1 MKKLGQ
7 ICSITLAVALFST
20 CLGLVAIRVMGLGTF
35 VVTGSSME
43 PAVHKGAL
51 VIVEPVTPAVVSRG
65 DIITFEHYGQMT
77 THRVI
82 AIDASNAASP
92 TFTTKGDANT
102 VADPEPV
109 HFPGQVG
116 IYRASIPL
124 LGYAIV
130 YAQAYWRLA
139 LTSLAALAFLFCG
152 AMLVFGNTRAM
163 RPRTRRQTAQPA
175 RSAQPAMIDPE
186 ELWASHMGWLREA
199 TAGQIAA

>member
-1 MKKLGQ
+1 VKKIGH
-7 ICSITLAVALFST
+7 ICSIALAVVLFAT
-20 CLGLVAIRVMGLGTF
+20 CLGLLAIRTLGMGTF

-43 PAVHKGAL
+43 PAINKGAL
-51 VIVEPVTPAVVSRG
+51 VIVEPVSPSAVSRG

-82 AIDASNAASP
+82 AIDGSNAASP

-116 IYRASIPL
+116 VYRGSIPL

-139 LTSLAALAFLFCG
+139 LTAIAALAFLLCG
-152 AMLVFGNTRAM
+152 AMLVFGNKKAM
-163 RPRTRRQTAQPA
+163 RPGTRRRTATLA
-175 RSAQPAMIDPE
+175 RIDPD
-186 ELWASHMGWLREA
+186 ELWASHIGWLREA
-199 TAGQIAA
+199 TATRIAA

>member
-1 MKKLGQ
+1 VKKIGH
-7 ICSITLAVALFST
+7 IFSIALAVALFST
-20 CLGLVAIRVMGLGTF
+20 CLGLIAIRTLGMGTF

-43 PAVHKGAL
+43 PAINKGAL
-51 VIVEPVTPAVVSRG
+51 VIVEPVSPTAVSRG
-65 DIITFEHYGQMT
+65 DVITFEHYGQMT

-116 IYRASIPL
+116 VYRASIPL
-124 LGYAIV
+124 LGYVIV

-139 LTSLAALAFLFCG
+139 LTALAALAFLLCG
-152 AMLVFGNTRAM
+152 AMLVFSNTKAI
-163 RPRTRRQTAQPA
+163 RPRTRRQTAHVG
-175 RSAQPAMIDPE
+175 RIDPD

-199 TAGQIAA
+199 TASRIAA

>member
-1 MKKLGQ
+1 MKKIGH
-7 ICSITLAVALFST
+7 ICSIALAVVLFAT
-20 CLGLVAIRVMGLGTF
+20 CLGLLAIRTLGMGTF

-43 PAVHKGAL
+43 PAINKGAL
-51 VIVEPVTPAVVSRG
+51 VIVEPVSPSAVSRG

-102 VADPEPV
+102 IVDPEPV

-116 IYRASIPL
+116 VYRGSIPL

-139 LTSLAALAFLFCG
+139 LTGIAALAFLLCG
-152 AMLVFGNTRAM
+152 AMLVFGNAKM
-163 RPRTRRQTAQPA
+163 PRPRTRRQNAPLV
-175 RSAQPAMIDPE
+175 RIDTD
-186 ELWASHMGWLREA
+186 ELWASHIGWLREA
-199 TAGQIAA
+199 TANQIAA

>member
-1 MKKLGQ
+1 MRKIGH
-7 ICSITLAVALFST
+7 ICSIALAVVLFAS
-20 CLGLVAIRVMGLGTF
+20 CLGLLAIRTLGMGTF

-43 PAVHKGAL
+43 PAINKGAL
-51 VIVEPVTPAVVSRG
+51 VIVEPVLPSAVSRG

-116 IYRASIPL
+116 IYRGSIPL

-139 LTSLAALAFLFCG
+139 LTAIAALAFLLCG
-152 AMLVFGNTRAM
+152 AMLVFGNAKAM
-163 RPRTRRQTAQPA
+163 RPRMRRQNAPLV
-175 RSAQPAMIDPE
+175 RIDTD
-186 ELWASHMGWLREA
+186 ELWASHIGWLREA
-199 TAGQIAA
+199 TANQIAA

>member
-1 MKKLGQ
+1 MKKLWQ
-7 ICSITLAVALFST
+7 ICSVGLAVALFAT
-20 CLGLVAIRVMGLGTF
+20 CVGLVAIRMLGMATF

-43 PAVHKGAL
+43 PVINKGAL
-51 VIVEPVTPAVVSRG
+51 AIVEPVSPTAISRG
-65 DIITFEHYGQMT
+65 DIITFDHYGQMT
-77 THRVI
+77 THRVV

-116 IYRASIPL
+116 IYRASIPV

-139 LTSLAALAFLFCG
+139 VMAVAALAFLLCG
-152 AMLVFGNTRAM
+152 AMLVFGNVKAM
-163 RPRTRRQTAQPA
+163 RPRTRRQTAPVTT
-175 RSAQPAMIDPE
+175 IDPD

-199 TAGQIAA
+199 TASRIAA

>member
-1 MKKLGQ
+1 M
-7 ICSITLAVALFST
+7 
-20 CLGLVAIRVMGLGTF
+20 GTF

-43 PAVHKGAL
+43 PVINKGAL
-51 VIVEPVTPAVVSRG
+51 VIVEPVSPTAVSRG

-82 AIDASNAASP
+82 AIDSSNAASP

-116 IYRASIPL
+116 VYRASIPV

-139 LTSLAALAFLFCG
+139 LTALAALTFLLCG
-152 AMLVFGNTRAM
+152 AMLVFGNAKSM
-163 RPRTRRQTAQPA
+163 RPRTRRQTAPVS
-175 RSAQPAMIDPE
+175 RIDPE

-199 TAGQIAA
+199 TASRIAA

>member
-1 MKKLGQ
+1 VKKIGHIL
-7 ICSITLAVALFST
+7 SIALAVALFST
-20 CLGLVAIRVMGLGTF
+20 CLGLIAIRTLGMGTF

-43 PAVHKGAL
+43 PAINKGAL
-51 VIVEPVTPAVVSRG
+51 VIVEPVSPTAVSRG

-116 IYRASIPL
+116 VYRASIPL
-124 LGYAIV
+124 LGYVIV

-139 LTSLAALAFLFCG
+139 LTALAALAFLLCG
-152 AMLVFGNTRAM
+152 AMLVFSNTKAI
-163 RPRTRRQTAQPA
+163 RPRTRRQTAHVA
-175 RSAQPAMIDPE
+175 RIDPD

-199 TAGQIAA
+199 TASRIAA

>member
-1 MKKLGQ
+1 VKKLGH
-7 ICSITLAVALFST
+7 IFGIALAVALFCT
-20 CLGLVAIRVMGLGTF
+20 CLGLIAVRTLGMGTF

-43 PAVHKGAL
+43 PVISKGAL
-51 VIVEPVTPAVVSRG
+51 VIVEPVSPTAVSRG

-82 AIDASNAASP
+82 AIDTSNATSP
-92 TFTTKGDANT
+92 TFTTKGDANA

-116 IYRASIPL
+116 VYRASIPV
-124 LGYAIV
+124 LGYVIV

-139 LTSLAALAFLFCG
+139 LTAVAALVFLLCG
-152 AMLVFGNTRAM
+152 AMLVFGNTKTM
-163 RPRTRRQTAQPA
+163 RPRTRRQTATVS
-175 RSAQPAMIDPE
+175 RIDPD

-199 TAGQIAA
+199 TASRIAA

>member
-1 MKKLGQ
+1 VKTIGH
-7 ICSITLAVALFST
+7 ICSVALAVALLST
-20 CLGLVAIRVMGLGTF
+20 CLGLLAIRTLGMGTF

-43 PAVHKGAL
+43 PAIHMGAL
-51 VIVEPVTPAVVSRG
+51 VIVEPVSPSAVSRG

-82 AIDASNAASP
+82 AIDLSNAASP

-116 IYRASIPL
+116 VYRASIPL
-124 LGYAIV
+124 LGYVIV

-139 LTSLAALAFLFCG
+139 LTALAALAFLLCA
-152 AMLVFGNTRAM
+152 AMLVFGNAKTT
-163 RPRTRRQTAQPA
+163 RPRTSRQTAPLA
-175 RSAQPAMIDPE
+175 TIDSE

-199 TAGQIAA
+199 TAGRIAA

>member
-1 MKKLGQ
+1 VKKLGH
-7 ICSITLAVALFST
+7 ICSTALAVALFAI
-20 CLGLVAIRVMGLGTF
+20 CLGLVAIRTLGMGTF

-43 PAVHKGAL
+43 PVINKGAL
-51 VIVEPVTPAVVSRG
+51 VIVEPVTPAAVSRG

-82 AIDASNAASP
+82 AIDSSSAASP

-116 IYRASIPL
+116 VYRASIPV
-124 LGYAIV
+124 LGYVIV

-139 LTSLAALAFLFCG
+139 LTALAALTFLLCG
-152 AMLVFGNTRAM
+152 AMLVFGNAKSM
-163 RPRTRRQTAQPA
+163 RPRARRQTAPVS
-175 RSAQPAMIDPE
+175 RIDPE

-199 TAGQIAA
+199 TASRIAA

>member
-1 MKKLGQ
+1 MKKLGH
-7 ICSITLAVALFST
+7 IFGIALAVALFST
-20 CLGLVAIRVMGLGTF
+20 CLGLIAVRTLGMGTF

-43 PAVHKGAL
+43 PVISKGAL
-51 VIVEPVTPAVVSRG
+51 VIVEPVSPSAVSRG

-82 AIDASNAASP
+82 AVDTSNATSP
-92 TFTTKGDANT
+92 TFTTKGDANA

-116 IYRASIPL
+116 VYRASIPV
-124 LGYAIV
+124 LGYVIV

-139 LTSLAALAFLFCG
+139 LTAVAALVFLLCG
-152 AMLVFGNTRAM
+152 AMLVFGNAKVM
-163 RPRTRRQTAQPA
+163 RPRTRRQTATVS
-175 RSAQPAMIDPE
+175 RIDPD

-199 TAGQIAA
+199 TASRIAA

>member
-1 MKKLGQ
+1 MKKIGH
-7 ICSITLAVALFST
+7 IISITLAVVLFAT
-20 CLGLVAIRVMGLGTF
+20 CLGLVAIRALGMGTF

-43 PAVHKGAL
+43 PNIHKGAL
-51 VIVEPVTPAVVSRG
+51 AIIEPVSPTEVSRG

-77 THRVI
+77 THRVL
-82 AIDASNAASP
+82 AIDGSNAASP

-116 IYRASIPL
+116 IYRASIPV

-139 LTSLAALAFLFCG
+139 LTALAALAFLYAG
-152 AMLVFGNTRAM
+152 AMLIFSNTKWVRS
-163 RPRTRRQTAQPA
+163 RTRRKPATAKA
-175 RSAQPAMIDPE
+175 IDPD

-199 TAGQIAA
+199 TASRIAA

>member
-1 MKKLGQ
+1 VKKLAQ
-7 ICSITLAVALFST
+7 ICSAALAVVLFSI
-20 CLGLVAIRVMGLGTF
+20 CLGLLAIRTLGMGTF

-43 PAVHKGAL
+43 PAIQKGAL
-51 VIVEPVTPAVVSRG
+51 EIVEPVSPSAVSRG

-82 AIDASNAASP
+82 AIDGSNAASP

-116 IYRASIPL
+116 VYRASIPL
-124 LGYAIV
+124 LGYVIV

-139 LTSLAALAFLFCG
+139 LTVLAAIAFLLCG
-152 AMLVFGNTRAM
+152 AMLVFGNAKAV
-163 RPRTRRQTAQPA
+163 RPKTRRLTAVPS
-175 RSAQPAMIDPE
+175 RIDSD
-186 ELWASHMGWLREA
+186 ELWASHIGWLREA
-199 TAGQIAA
+199 TADRIAA